1 LVIAQVGDRPGPKK
15 QLDISNEKENSM
27 AERSVNKAILLGR
40 LGSDAET
47 RFTQNGTPVSRVS
60 LAMNRQWTDSDKQ
73 VHEETDWMSIVIWN
87 KENLATYLTKGTKL
101 YVEGRLQ
108 TRSYDD
114 KEGVKRYVT
123 EVVAENLVLLGGVA
137 TATVTAME
145 EARRKRRVAARPVAS
160 LRLAIAIGNQS
171 PKSKASKTT
180 TYRSDSGILGSVQF
194 SLGSC
199 LFPDSYE
206 ICCWASRIA

>member
-1 LVIAQVGDRPGPKK
+1 
-15 QLDISNEKENSM
+15 M
-27 AERSVNKAILLGR
+27 AERSVNKAILVGR
-40 LGSDAET
+40 LGADAET

-123 EVVAENLVLLGGVA
+123 EVVAENLVLLGGA
-137 TATVTAME
+137 ANSNITATE
-145 EARRKRRVAARPVAS
+145 EARRKDPHAARPVKGP
-160 LRLAIAIGNQS
+160 RLATAIGNQS
-171 PKSKASKTT
+171 PKSRAFKMTM
-180 TYRSDSGILGSVQF
+180 YRSDVWFFGRVH
-194 SLGSC
+194 
-199 LFPDSYE
+199 FPSQD
-206 ICCWASRIA
+206 

>member
-1 LVIAQVGDRPGPKK
+1 
-15 QLDISNEKENSM
+15 M

-101 YVEGRLQ
+101 YVEAPANALLRRQGRREAVRHRGSGREL
-108 TRSYDD
+108 S
-114 KEGVKRYVT
+114 
-123 EVVAENLVLLGGVA
+123 VAGWS
-137 TATVTAME
+137 
-145 EARRKRRVAARPVAS
+145 RKR
-160 LRLAIAIGNQS
+160 Q
-171 PKSKASKTT
+171 
-180 TYRSDSGILGSVQF
+180 Q
-194 SLGSC
+194 
-199 LFPDSYE
+199 
-206 ICCWASRIA
+206 

>member
-123 EVVAENLVLLGGVA
+123 EVVAENLVLLGGA
-137 TATVTAME
+137 ANSNSNGNGRG
-145 EARRKRRVAARPVAS
+145 AREKADRRQTRGKPS
-160 LRLAIAIGNQS
+160 
-171 PKSKASKTT
+171 T
-180 TYRSDSGILGSVQF
+180 SDRGRDTEPEGQGVQDDDVPF
-194 SLGSC
+194 
-199 LFPDSYE
+199 
-206 ICCWASRIA
+206 